1 MHACCV
7 RAQARTHTRARTCL
21 GLRTHAGSAE
31 AEVERLQQE
40 TQRLQD
46 QLGRNQVA
54 LQEAENSSLKDTEA
68 AERIMQ
74 ETAKRLEKVGNAWM
88 DAQHKAQALA
98 AHSSHLSAQLD
109 DKNVSLSAAQASQD
123 LAMSRV
129 RALEQER
136 SHLQRSLTTLEAL
149 HKKALREAAE
159 AAAVQQAREGEQ
171 ARAIEKCSQLERTV
185 AELEAALQ
193 AKDRVLQMQAKMLT
207 LPVVSCHAL
216 FAPGFPR

>member
-1 MHACCV
+1 
-7 RAQARTHTRARTCL
+7 
-21 GLRTHAGSAE
+21 
-31 AEVERLQQE
+31 ERLQQE

-98 AHSSHLSAQLD
+98 AHSAHLSAQLD

-159 AAAVQQAREGEQ
+159 AAAVQRAREGEQ